1 MISIAHKIELK
12 PNNKQKTYFRKAF
25 GCARLAYNWG
35 LAEWQRQYKEGGK
48 PSVYALKRQF
58 NAIKRE
64 QFPFVYEVTKYAS
77 QQPFLDLQDAFSR
90 FFKKQ
95 NRYPQFKKKKDNEG
109 SFYIGGDQ
117 VKLSF
122 TNTNTKAFKKLV
134 HNEKCK
140 HQYLKV
146 PNLGCVKMTECVR
159 FNGKISGVTISQR
172 GNKFYASFSILIT
185 EEEYLRTHPK
195 ANKPK
200 NRSVG
205 IDLGIKDALILSDGI
220 TIKNPKPLYKA
231 QRKLKRLQRQLSK
244 RVHAKTKQERLQGVA
259 KSNNYR
265 ELSLKVSRAMHK
277 VANVRR
283 NFINK
288 VTTILTTNYKEISME
303 TLRVQNMM
311 KNHRLARSIAD
322 VSFYEIQRQIEYK
335 AAYNGVKVT
344 KADQWY
350 ASSQLCHSCGYKNI
364 AVKNLDIRKWTCPQ
378 CGTHNHRDF
387 NAAMNLRSLIH
398 HKQIGTDDPEFT
410 PADLTALLLLF
421 SDNGIATSKVETGK
435 STLSGVLTLDL

>member
-48 PSVYALKRQF
+48 PNGNALRKQF
-58 NAIKRE
+58 NSIKKE
-64 QFPFVYEVTKYAS
+64 QFPFVYEVTKCAVD
-77 QQPFLDLQDAFSR
+77 QPFLDLQDAYSR

-95 NRYPQFKKKKDNEG
+95 NDYPQYKKKRDNEG
-109 SFYIGGDQ
+109 SFYISSDR
-117 VKLSF
+117 VNLSF
-122 TNTNTKAFKKLV
+122 VNTNSKAFKHIP

-159 FNGKISGVTISQR
+159 FVGKINNVVISQH
-172 GNKFYASFSILIT
+172 GDKFYASFSMLIT
-185 EEEYLRTHPK
+185 EEEYLRTHPN

-200 NRSVG
+200 ERAVG

-220 TIKNPKPLYKA
+220 TIKNPKPLHKA
-231 QRKLKRLQRQLSK
+231 QRKIKRLQRQLSK

-259 KSNNYR
+259 KSSNYR
-265 ELSLKVSRAMHK
+265 KLSLKVSRAMRK
-277 VANVRR
+277 VADIRQ

-288 VTTILTTNYKEISME
+288 VTSILTTSYREIAME
-303 TLRVQNMM
+303 TLRTKNMM
-311 KNHRLARSIAD
+311 KNHRLAQSIAD
-322 VSFYEIQRQIEYK
+322 VSFYEIQRQLEYK
-335 AAYNGVKVT
+335 AACNGVKIT

-350 ASSQLCHSCGYKNI
+350 ASSK
-364 AVKNLDIRKWTCPQ
+364 TCSQ
-378 CGTHNHRDF
+378 CGNVVERLSLSQRTYRCECCGAVLDRDF
-387 NAAMNLRSLIH
+387 NAALNLRSLI
-398 HKQIGTDDPEFT
+398 KNKKIGTDDPEFT
-410 PADLTALLLLF
+410 PVDLSALLLLF
-421 SDNGIATSKVETGK
+421 SNNGIATSKVETGK
-435 STLSGVLTLDL
+435 QQSLVFLH